1 MYIPQPIKGNL
12 SQRPYIHNQQI
23 MTTAKNLAIWMDHS
37 NAHLMEFTTV
47 PVTMNIFHN
56 RSQQEPSEFYKKL
69 GDVIKNYQN
78 VLLFG
83 PLNAKAELIT
93 MLKADHQFEKI
104 RLETKDS
111 DKMSQN
117 KQHDFVREHFSHR

>member
-1 MYIPQPIKGNL
+1 
-12 SQRPYIHNQQI
+12 

-47 PVTMNIFHN
+47 PITMNILHN
-56 RSQQEPSEFYKKL
+56 RAQHQPSEFYKKI
-69 GDVIKNYQN
+69 GDVIKHYQN

-83 PLNAKAELIT
+83 PANAKAELLT
-93 MLKADHQFEKI
+93 MLKADQHFEKI

-117 KQHDFVREHFSHR
+117 KLHEFVRDHFSRG

>member
-1 MYIPQPIKGNL
+1 
-12 SQRPYIHNQQI
+12 
-23 MTTAKNLAIWMDHS
+23 MDHS

-47 PVTMNIFHN
+47 PITMNILHN
-56 RSQQEPSEFYKKL
+56 RAQQQPSEFYKKI
-69 GDVIKNYQN
+69 GDVIRNYEN

-83 PLNAKAELIT
+83 PPNAKAELIT
-93 MLKADHQFEKI
+93 MLKADDQFENI

-117 KQHDFVREHFSHR
+117 KLHEFVREHFSGR

>member
-1 MYIPQPIKGNL
+1 
-12 SQRPYIHNQQI
+12 
-23 MTTAKNLAIWMDHS
+23 MDHS

-47 PVTMNIFHN
+47 ATTINIFHN
-56 RSQQEPSEFYKKL
+56 KTLQQSSDFYKKIS
-69 GDVIKNYQN
+69 DVIKHYQH

-83 PLNAKAELIT
+83 PSNAKAELTT

-104 RLETKDS
+104 RLETKDA

-117 KQHDFVREHFSHR
+117 KLHEFVREHFSHD

>member
-1 MYIPQPIKGNL
+1 
-12 SQRPYIHNQQI
+12 
-23 MTTAKNLAIWMDHS
+23 MTTAKNLAIWMDYS

-47 PVTMNIFHN
+47 PITMSILHN
-56 RSQQEPSEFYKKL
+56 RARQQPFEFLKKI

-83 PLNAKAELIT
+83 PPNAKAELIT
-93 MLKADHQFEKI
+93 MLKADNQFEKI
-104 RLETKDS
+104 SLETKDS

-117 KQHDFVREHFSHR
+117 KQHEFVREHFSHR

>member
-1 MYIPQPIKGNL
+1 
-12 SQRPYIHNQQI
+12 
-23 MTTAKNLAIWMDHS
+23 MDHS

-47 PVTMNIFHN
+47 PVTMNILHN
-56 RSQQEPSEFYKKL
+56 RVQHQPSEYYKKII
-69 GDVIKNYQN
+69 DVIKNYQN

-83 PLNAKAELIT
+83 PTNAKAELMT

-104 RLETKDS
+104 TLETKDS

-117 KQHDFVREHFSHR
+117 KQHDFVSDHFSHR